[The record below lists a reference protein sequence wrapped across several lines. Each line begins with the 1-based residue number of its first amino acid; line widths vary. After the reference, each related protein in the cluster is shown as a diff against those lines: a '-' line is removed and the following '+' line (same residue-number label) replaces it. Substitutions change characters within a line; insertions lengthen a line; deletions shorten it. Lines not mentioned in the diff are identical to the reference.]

1 MEFTQREEFAC
12 QPYSTWSYLAGQA
25 GWVQQHENTRRR
37 NPEADKFRRESRIS
51 EVSWSSAKMRREYER
66 HNEVY
71 SRSFIGRHDDPAGY
85 QRRSSRRLLR
95 ALHREPRCIGL
106 LTGERELHGDSMPNR
121 ERYVTWETTTFT
133 TWAIAEDAVQEW
145 TAGTLSIQA
154 TFPNDALEKTAENV
168 LIGGAEATE
177 EAGKIGEAV
186 SIAGV
191 MRRDGSD
198 RLAEERMESAAAV
211 RTAAT
216 SWFTEEALSHARSLR
231 VARKPQ
237 SSQRKKLAHSDA
249 GISKPENK
257 LACFPVFYPRISS
270 LLRNERPLRGSWA
283 SRCSHCKTSLS
294 PACPEPLPV
303 PRWIFTPWNPK
314 GPFH

>member
-1 MEFTQREEFAC
+1 
-12 QPYSTWSYLAGQA
+12 
-25 GWVQQHENTRRR
+25 VQQHENARRR
-37 NPEADKFRRESRIS
+37 NPEADKLRRESRIS
-51 EVSWSSAKMRREYER
+51 EVSWSSEKMRREYER

-121 ERYVTWETTTFT
+121 ERYETWETTTFT

-177 EAGKIGEAV
+177 EARKIGEAV

-198 RLAEERMESAAAV
+198 RLAEERTENAAAV

-231 VARKPQ
+231 VARATEFSEKEARSFWCRDLQTGKQACLLSGFLSPHLFIAPQ
-237 SSQRKKLAHSDA
+237 WKAPPGLSPEA
-249 GISKPENK
+249 SKPERADAATAK
-257 LACFPVFYPRISS
+257 PVS
-270 LLRNERPLRGSWA
+270 RP
-283 SRCSHCKTSLS
+283 
-294 PACPEPLPV
+294 PV
-303 PRWIFTPWNPK
+303 PSHSPCPVEFLPREIPK
-314 GPFH
+314 GHFTGARWQQDD